1 MSIANQKGGV
11 GKTTTSVN
19 LSAALSAADLK
30 ILLVDI
36 DPQANATSGLGINPS
51 TLDRSIYDVLID
63 DISINDII
71 TKTNIA
77 NLWLAPS
84 KIDLTAAE
92 LELVSILS
100 RESKLKKKL
109 DEILSSYDFI
119 IIDCPP
125 SLGLLTVNAL
135 VASKSVLIPLQCEY
149 YALEGLTKL
158 LSTIDLIKEN
168 LNKNLY
174 IEGIVLTMY
183 DARNNLSK
191 EIVSEVKEYFN
202 DLVFH
207 SVIPRNVRLSEA
219 PSYGQSIITYDIK
232 SKGAESYIEL
242 AKEILKRYEK
252 EVIG

>member
-1 MSIANQKGGV
+1 
-11 GKTTTSVN
+11 